1 MCDFPVRPNFAAT
14 DTSVFWAPEVDPG
27 TIMLTSAPT
36 LPGLGSKPSAD
47 LEPAASRVGDDGL
60 HIVHGGGAAAIHLLL
75 LGDARPGQ
83 PLAALVPLDADAP
96 DRLEALAR
104 LIRGL
109 HRPPPPPDTRLTA
122 QRRRRLKHMLQA
134 VDGKASGASYRE
146 IAEVIF
152 GACRVA
158 SDPWKTSA
166 LRDAAIR
173 LVRDGRRMIDGD
185 YRRLL
190 HHYRQA

>member
-1 MCDFPVRPNFAAT
+1 MYDFPVRPTFAAT
-14 DTSVFWAPEVDPG
+14 DQPVFWAPEADPG
-27 TIMLTSAPT
+27 AIMLTSAPT
-36 LPGLGSKPSAD
+36 LPGVDSKPWAD
-47 LEPAASRVGDDGL
+47 LDPVTARISDDGL
-60 HIVHGGGAAAIHLLL
+60 HIVHGAGPAAIHVHLI
-75 LGDARPGQ
+75 GDARPDQ

-104 LIRGL
+104 LLRGL
-109 HRPPPPPDTRLTA
+109 HRPPAPPDTRLTA

-134 VDGKASGASYRE
+134 VDGKASGASYRQ

-152 GACRVA
+152 GARRVA

-173 LVRDGRRMIDGD
+173 LVRDGRRMIEGD

-190 HHYRQA
+190 HHHRQA

>member
-1 MCDFPVRPNFAAT
+1 VCDFPVRPTFAAT
-14 DTSVFWAPEVDPG
+14 EQAVFWAPETDPG

-36 LPGLGSKPSAD
+36 LPSHDRMPPAD
-47 LEPAASRVGDDGL
+47 LNPAAARLAEDGL
-60 HIVHGGGAAAIHLLL
+60 HIVNGEGSAAIHLLL

-83 PLAALVPLDADAP
+83 PLAALVPLDTDAP

-109 HRPPPPPDTRLTA
+109 HRPPPDTRLTA

-134 VDGKASGASYRE
+134 VDGKAAGASYRE

-152 GACRVA
+152 ADFADSGQPFR
-158 SDPWKTSA
+158 
-166 LRDAAIR
+166 
-173 LVRDGRRMIDGD
+173 
-185 YRRLL
+185 
-190 HHYRQA
+190 